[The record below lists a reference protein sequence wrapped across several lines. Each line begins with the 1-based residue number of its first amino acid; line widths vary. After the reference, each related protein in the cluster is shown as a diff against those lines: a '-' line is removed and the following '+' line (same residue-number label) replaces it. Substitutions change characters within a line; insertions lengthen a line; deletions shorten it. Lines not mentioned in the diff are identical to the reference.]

1 MEPGIPIK
9 DGIGTATMDYT
20 VLEMEVAL
28 GDTVEGGIKL
38 KGWVWC
44 TSSTMDRE
52 GWVPEEN
59 LQMLNK

>member
-1 MEPGIPIK
+1 
-9 DGIGTATMDYT
+9 MDYT

>member
-1 MEPGIPIK
+1 VEPGIPIK
-9 DGIGTATMDYT
+9 DRIGTATMDYT

-44 TSSTMDRE
+44 THPPPWIGKAGYPRRICRC
-52 GWVPEEN
+52 
-59 LQMLNK
+59 